1 MAAGPWI
8 QKEENGG
15 WKLSRRLFSLSSWI
29 SDTLGGTL
37 HACKDSGLQMAS
49 VIVPVF
55 LSPAPKWSLILLR
68 GQKALAKEGSDVAS
82 RVSPRQA
89 LAMTTS
95 EGSGRAGRTKL
106 EHKRRQRWPPLSRK
120 NAGESPSGR

>member
-15 WKLSRRLFSLSSWI
+15 WKLSRRPFSLSSWI

-37 HACKDSGLQMAS
+37 HACRDSGLQMAS
-49 VIVPVF
+49 VTAPIF
-55 LSPAPKWSLILLR
+55 LSPAPKWSLVPLR
-68 GQKALAKEGSDVAS
+68 GQKALGKEGSDTAS

-89 LAMTTS
+89 LAMTTC
-95 EGSGRAGRTKL
+95 EDGGRAGRTK
-106 EHKRRQRWPPLSRK
+106 SRTQEETEV
-120 NAGESPSGR
+120 ASTV